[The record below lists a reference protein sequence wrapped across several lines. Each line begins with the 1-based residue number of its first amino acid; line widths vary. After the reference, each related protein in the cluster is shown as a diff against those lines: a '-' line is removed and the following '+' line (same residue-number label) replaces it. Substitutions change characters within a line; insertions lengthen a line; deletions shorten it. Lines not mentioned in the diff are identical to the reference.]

1 MPAKSAKQL
10 KLMQAVANNPKFAK
24 KVNIPQSVGE
34 EYSKESKMY
43 NKKMMNGGKVKKMMK
58 GGKVKKMMGGGMA
71 DKAGARA
78 MDPRMAMA
86 MEAQRRQAAM
96 GGMKKGG
103 KVKKMR
109 AGGNTSREN
118 RMEELG
124 RVDAERAN
132 TASGRRNLSDE
143 KSRIRSE
150 LKMKKGGSVKDKE
163 GRAMAMNK
171 KDMTGAQMS
180 DAAGRAMMK
189 KGGKVKK
196 QGYNDRLNESLG
208 ARKGKKSQSMKSR
221 RNESKGAKS
230 SAGKKAYSGNKSS
243 AQGSA
248 SRRADGIAQRGRTRG
263 QMR

>member
-43 NKKMMNGGKVKKMMK
+43 NKKMMM

-71 DKAGARA
+71 MADRAGTRA

-103 KVKKMR
+103 SVK
-109 AGGNTSREN
+109 NEL
-118 RMEELG
+118 EELG
-124 RVDAERAN
+124 RVDAEKAY
-132 TASGRRNLSDE
+132 TKKGKRNLKSE
-143 KSRIRSE
+143 KKRVVNEIKKKR
-150 LKMKKGGSVKDKE
+150 MKKGGMV
-163 GRAMAMNK
+163 
-171 KDMTGAQMS
+171 
-180 DAAGRAMMK
+180 
-189 KGGKVKK
+189 
-196 QGYNDRLNESLG
+196 
-208 ARKGKKSQSMKSR
+208 
-221 RNESKGAKS
+221 S
-230 SAGKKAYSGNKSS
+230 SASK
-243 AQGSA
+243 
-248 SRRADGIAQRGRTRG
+248 RADGCVTKGRTRG